1 MSAIDKLHKEYY
13 TKSNNKVIPRE
24 FKWVKGELFYLC
36 QIDEYSYQE
45 IRDKDLFQYQSQIKE
60 NKYSRKNRYKPIALE
75 ENGISKIFYNTRH
88 FKEFENNDKIGIRQL
103 RNMLDIEGLSS
114 NIFEPEPELVNDWN
128 KQHKDYQLYISPIT
142 FE

>member
-1 MSAIDKLHKEYY
+1 MSAIEKLHKEYY

-60 NKYSRKNRYKPIALE
+60 NKY
-75 ENGISKIFYNTRH
+75 
-88 FKEFENNDKIGIRQL
+88 
-103 RNMLDIEGLSS
+103 
-114 NIFEPEPELVNDWN
+114 
-128 KQHKDYQLYISPIT
+128 
-142 FE
+142 